1 MTVLEN
7 LVFGPVP
14 SRRLGRS
21 IGINNIPHKIC
32 SYSCSYC
39 QIGKAVKMQ
48 VKRQPFFIPD
58 EIVSQVGQK
67 LAGLPASE
75 YPDYLTLVPDGEPS
89 LDIRLGELIVKLKT
103 FGIPV
108 AVITNSSLL
117 DVNDVQDALMQAD
130 YVSLKV
136 DTVGPSAWKH
146 INKPHKELDL
156 NLILQSVLD
165 FSERF
170 KGELVTESMLINR
183 ENDSRAPLEA
193 LAGFLQR
200 VNPKIAYIAI
210 PTRPPAFENTLP
222 ADETAVALA
231 YEIFTRHGL
240 SAELL
245 TGYEGNA
252 FASSGNFIDDILS
265 ITAVHPMRKDAV
277 LELMAHANATE
288 MDLRQLVDNGLIK
301 RITFSGQDFY
311 LRKFN
316 NYKNIEK

>member
-1 MTVLEN
+1 MTVLEQ

-32 SYSCSYC
+32 SYSCAYC
-39 QIGKAVKMQ
+39 QIGKAVRMQ
-48 VKRQPFFIPD
+48 VKRQPFFLPEAI
-58 EIVSQVGQK
+58 ISQVQQK
-67 LAGLPASE
+67 LAGLNASD
-75 YPDYLTLVPDGEPS
+75 YPDYLTLVPDGEPT
-89 LDIRLGELIVKLKT
+89 LDILLGELIAKLKT

-130 YVSLKV
+130 YISLKM
-136 DTVGPSAWKH
+136 DTVDPLAWKH
-146 INKPHKELDL
+146 INKPHKEL
-156 NLILQSVLD
+156 NINSILQSVLA
-165 FSERF
+165 FSKRF
-170 KGELVTESMLINR
+170 KGELVTESMLIKG
-183 ENDSRAPLEA
+183 ENDSGDQLSV
-193 LAGFLQR
+193 LADFLQQ
-200 VNPKIAYIAI
+200 VKPKIAYIAI
-210 PTRPPAFENTLP
+210 PTRPPAFENTYP
-222 ADETAVALA
+222 ADETAVTLA
-231 YEIFTRHGL
+231 YDIFTRRGL

-288 MDLRQLVDNGLIK
+288 MDLEQLVNKGLIK
-301 RITFSGQDFY
+301 RISFSGQDFY